1 MLLLTEYFTHTRR
14 IRSHTH
20 NYSLH
25 VCVAIAICMYDM
37 LNVTILRHMS
47 VKRIWLNSTVARALL
62 QEHSRLWFQI
72 GEHRPLPSQIYTF
85 LHTHFCCHVV
95 QIPTKPQIAAYW
107 FQKCYN
113 LSLPGSGTWTVGN
126 VKRHWRAPISVW
138 LSVVTAGRWL

>member
-14 IRSHTH
+14 IRSHTHTHTH

-62 QEHSRLWFQI
+62 QEHCCKNTHGCGSKLASTDPCHHKYTNIHILTYTLTFAAMSSRSPQNLKLRHTGFRNVTSF
-72 GEHRPLPSQIYTF
+72 HSQDLGREQWGVQGNIYG
-85 LHTHFCCHVV
+85 
-95 QIPTKPQIAAYW
+95 P
-107 FQKCYN
+107 
-113 LSLPGSGTWTVGN
+113 
-126 VKRHWRAPISVW
+126 
-138 LSVVTAGRWL
+138 